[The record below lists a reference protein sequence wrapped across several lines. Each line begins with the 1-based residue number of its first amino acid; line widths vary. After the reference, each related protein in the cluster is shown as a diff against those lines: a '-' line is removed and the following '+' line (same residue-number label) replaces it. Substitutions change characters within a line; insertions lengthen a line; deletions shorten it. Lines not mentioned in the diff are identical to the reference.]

1 MRHGLPWLAGHS
13 RRSEKLP
20 DLWAVDIGVF
30 RLLRGKHLCSQVNK
44 TETAFCPFWLI
55 AAGGDPTHDA
65 QSAEFLARQA
75 AAKALITVTL
85 IVALALCFLRRGL
98 LLLD

>member
-30 RLLRGKHLCSQVNK
+30 RLWCGKQLCSQVNK
-44 TETAFCPFWLI
+44 TETALCPFWLI
-55 AAGGDPTHDA
+55 GAAVDPTHGA
-65 QSAEFLARQA
+65 QSAEFLAKQA
-75 AAKALITVTL
+75 AAKALITVTV
-85 IVALALCFLRRGL
+85 IMALAL
-98 LLLD
+98 